1 MCRKDFNEQQKE
13 FLRICEKNPVDYGAL
28 TRLLHEGVDIN
39 ADTEYDFDGKSML
52 SNIISEHGYE
62 SHCRKPDECTHITCT
77 GTGCENY
84 VTTELSDGESLH
96 RLTQFFLDN
105 GFDARN
111 YGEECMSQLCW
122 STCDGWVLKTAEL
135 LLDAGASVTRD
146 YVDGANHI
154 LASIEWKLGEWNTGA
169 YASAN
174 LMFAYHEMAKR
185 AAEGMEYRGIRNF
198 DECVGRKIR
207 KIEKLHYEA
216 VPETADGHPGE
227 YQSLIIWCD
236 ELPLYVY
243 KHPALYVNPYAR
255 GEAVSVTDIT
265 GSFSELV
272 GLEIRELQF
281 VDNSTAI
288 LSFADNELVL
298 LFHCIQGKAS
308 EAAYLSLRILN
319 QELRQR

>member
-1 MCRKDFNEQQKE
+1 M
-13 FLRICEKNPVDYGAL
+13 
-28 TRLLHEGVDIN
+28 
-39 ADTEYDFDGKSML
+39 
-52 SNIISEHGYE
+52 
-62 SHCRKPDECTHITCT
+62 
-77 GTGCENY
+77 
-84 VTTELSDGESLH
+84 
-96 RLTQFFLDN
+96 
-105 GFDARN
+105 
-111 YGEECMSQLCW
+111 
-122 STCDGWVLKTAEL
+122 LKTAEL

-154 LASIEWKLGEWNTGA
+154 LATIEWKLSEWSTGA

-174 LMFAYHEMAKR
+174 LMSAYHEMAKR
-185 AAEGMEYRGIRNF
+185 AAEGMEYRRIRNF

-243 KHPALYVNPYAR
+243 KHPVLYVNPYAR
-255 GEAVSVTDIT
+255 GEATSVTDIT
-265 GSFSELV
+265 GSFSELL

-288 LSFADNELVL
+288 LSFADNELEL
-298 LFHCIQGKAS
+298 LFHCIKGKIS
-308 EAAYLSLRILN
+308 EETYGNITLLGPESRGLSDRRIVG
-319 QELRQR
+319 